1 MKILTDL
8 RKICGVLLGLSLI
21 LTPLSA
27 PATEGDVYK
36 ITENLPWD
44 FKVTPVLAAA
54 DRVTV
59 TILQSMSPVAATGS
73 GDTRLEIQYHLAG
86 YSARELANADFEH
99 FLPAL
104 VDTVVA
110 DILGRWHIVVQSGDY
125 IHWLNGQCVIS
136 KEQFRQIYAGL
147 VSQAEGLGPRANRA
161 ALCHCGAPC
170 QQVDID
176 R

>member
-1 MKILTDL
+1 MKILNNL
-8 RKICGVLLGLSLI
+8 RKNCGLLLGLSL
-21 LTPLSA
+21 
-27 PATEGDVYK
+27 
-36 ITENLPWD
+36 N
-44 FKVTPVLAAA
+44 
-54 DRVTV
+54 RVTV
-59 TILQSMSPVAATGS
+59 TILQSMPPVDATGS

-86 YSARELANADFEH
+86 YSARELANADFEY

-104 VDTVVA
+104 VDTIVA
-110 DILGRWHIVVQSGDY
+110 DIPGRWHIVVQSGDY

-147 VSQAEGLGPRANRA
+147 VNQAEDIGLRANRA
-161 ALCHCGAPC
+161 ILCHCGAPC